1 MGLWLGLGVLQVT
14 LANMILNKICITM
27 ANVLTM
33 SNFLTVMIMTMK
45 EVIQVLQEVITRAL
59 SMVNRCQGGRK

>member
-1 MGLWLGLGVLQVT
+1 MGLWLGLGVLQVA
-14 LANMILNKICITM
+14 LVNMILNKICITM

-59 SMVNRCQGGRK
+59 PMVNRCQGGRK